1 MNVFIN
7 IGFFLVNIFFS
18 LFLLVLWLRFFL
30 KAFRVSS
37 LHPIHQLI
45 NQLCQ
50 PLFTP
55 VERIFYPK
63 KTKPARYD
71 FLCIAFI
78 VITEL
83 LKFILL
89 GLLAYGNILPAYI
102 LTCLVLGDM
111 LLQPLNLFF
120 YMILIRVI
128 MSWVNPHWHH
138 PAAEIIDILTKPL
151 MKLGRQLVPN
161 ISGFDFAPFIILI
174 FIWVLTLFIHGIMP
188 IRLLTWL

>member
-1 MNVFIN
+1 MKVFIN

-63 KTKPARYD
+63 KTIRACRLKCSHEQATNCGGTERRRRLCGHGPPVKAAR
-71 FLCIAFI
+71 
-78 VITEL
+78 
-83 LKFILL
+83 
-89 GLLAYGNILPAYI
+89 P
-102 LTCLVLGDM
+102 
-111 LLQPLNLFF
+111 
-120 YMILIRVI
+120 
-128 MSWVNPHWHH
+128 
-138 PAAEIIDILTKPL
+138 
-151 MKLGRQLVPN
+151 
-161 ISGFDFAPFIILI
+161 
-174 FIWVLTLFIHGIMP
+174 
-188 IRLLTWL
+188 